1 MMLDSLVL
9 EIRQLPLLTRLAL
22 VEIIAE
28 SVRQELAQVS
38 EPVMADSLTR
48 GMLRPEERIPSDEEL
63 QDDYINYLIQ
73 KYK

>member
-1 MMLDSLVL
+1 MALDTLVL

-28 SVRQELAQVS
+28 SVRQELANTSPAELQ
-38 EPVMADSLTR
+38 R
-48 GMLRPEERIPSDEEL
+48 GMLRPEGTLPTEHEL
-63 QDDYINYLIQ
+63 KEDYTSYLLN

>member
-48 GMLRPEERIPSDEEL
+48 GMLRPEGRIPSDEEL

>member
-1 MMLDSLVL
+1 MLDTLIL

-28 SVRQELAQVS
+28 SVRQELANLPSSV
-38 EPVMADSLTR
+38 LTM
-48 GMLRPEERIPSDEEL
+48 GMLRPEGRLPTDQELEE
-63 QDDYINYLIQ
+63 DYINYLIE

>member
-1 MMLDSLVL
+1 MMLDTLVL

-28 SVRQELAQVS
+28 SVRQELAVANQFAPTPQL
-38 EPVMADSLTR
+38 EM
-48 GMLRPEERIPSDEEL
+48 GMLRAPEPLPTDEEL
-63 QDDYINYLIQ
+63 KDDYINYLIE

>member
-28 SVRQELAQVS
+28 SVRQELAEGAEAALA
-38 EPVMADSLTR
+38 EPLTQ
-48 GMLRPEERIPSDEEL
+48 GMLRPEGQLASDQEL
-63 QDDYINYLIQ
+63 KDDYINYLID